1 MDDQLRH
8 ILQHLYGENPP
19 VPVEDLLRDDDLRAE
34 FESLREVKQTLDQRP
49 PKRPPAEVVDQVV
62 AASASSHSSNVRT
75 RRDRPPKQRAFFR
88 RRPVQALAVT
98 LVVLL
103 GLGAF
108 FVLID
113 GGGTVR
119 PGNALLAPP
128 NSPVMSDRS
137 PRGAAEEAAPSGA
150 ASSPPMASGRSAIAA
165 ADTAAP
171 EDAEA
176 EPESPFKA
184 RVGLAASQ
192 DAPDAPTWDE
202 SDAVQRLHRRIEL
215 LEARSPETA
224 WDDPAV
230 MSLDVLPGATA
241 PSRLDRGLNTVRER
255 RTSSGGQ

>member
-8 ILQHLYGENPP
+8 ILQHLYGEDPP
-19 VPVEDLLRDDDLRAE
+19 VPVEDLLHDDDLRAE
-34 FESLREVKQTLDQRP
+34 FESLREVKQHLDQRP

-62 AASASSHSSNVRT
+62 AASASSRSSNVRT
-75 RRDRPPKQRAFFR
+75 RRDRAPKQRAFFR

-98 LVVLL
+98 LVVLV
-103 GLGAF
+103 GVG
-108 FVLID
+108 VLFTQID
-113 GGGTVR
+113 GGEDMLSSPPPDQAMFDR
-119 PGNALLAPP
+119 PP
-128 NSPVMSDRS
+128 RS
-137 PRGAAEEAAPSGA
+137 SAEEAAPPAAAPTPAPSAGA
-150 ASSPPMASGRSAIAA
+150 QSLAA
-165 ADTAAP
+165 ADSAAP
-171 EDAEA
+171 EAEA
-176 EPESPFKA
+176 ESESPFKA

-202 SDAVQRLHRRIEL
+202 SDAVQRLHRRIEM
-215 LEARSPETA
+215 LEARSQETA